1 MIAMTTKP
9 SLYRNSAIQA
19 AGHRW
24 FSAVSVV
31 TPPTMLPAMI
41 IALGA
46 LACLALAAVVIEIPE
61 RVPAAGV
68 LLPSKGLLKVR
79 VRQSGWVEEV
89 RVTNGA
95 VVAEGQPLLRLID
108 AERAPERE
116 PASTLRLASLRSEVE
131 LLDIAVRQELT
142 TIDGRIRHH
151 QRRMRLLDQRLQAA
165 RQEHDTRAQESAL
178 QDELTARLD
187 KLAGQGLVA
196 RQRAEDAAA
205 EALKVKAT
213 CAEAR
218 QRLLGLQEALVV
230 LQQQLEDDAG
240 AAALLRTRGK
250 IRQETI
256 LREIAAVEM
265 RSATEIT
272 APGEG
277 VVAGLS
283 VRQGS
288 YVQSGEVIMTLH
300 DPADRLEARL
310 YVSARNAAMI
320 ATGQRVELQLQAYP
334 KQLFG
339 TQSAVI
345 TAISTAALQAQEFGA
360 PTTVQG
366 TVFEIRARLDSTQI
380 RARGRAWQL
389 PPGTTFTADLVRRR
403 WPLFR
408 WLFRGGDD
416 AGTENA

>member
-1 MIAMTTKP
+1 
-9 SLYRNSAIQA
+9 
-19 AGHRW
+19 
-24 FSAVSVV
+24 
-31 TPPTMLPAMI
+31 ML
-41 IALGA
+41 
-46 LACLALAAVVIEIPE
+46 
-61 RVPAAGV
+61 
-68 LLPSKGLLKVR
+68 
-79 VRQSGWVEEV
+79 
-89 RVTNGA
+89 
-95 VVAEGQPLLRLID
+95 
-108 AERAPERE
+108 
-116 PASTLRLASLRSEVE
+116 
-131 LLDIAVRQELT
+131 
-142 TIDGRIRHH
+142 
-151 QRRMRLLDQRLQAA
+151 
-165 RQEHDTRAQESAL
+165 
-178 QDELTARLD
+178 
-187 KLAGQGLVA
+187 
-196 RQRAEDAAA
+196 A
-205 EALKVKAT
+205 EALKVKAA